1 MIGAHTYK
9 TLLAVLFVV
18 LNAGIKAQMPPAD
31 LYLCKINLG
40 QKNIVSGNP
49 VFLNEFNASGYNNQ
63 PFFWDYNKIFITSA
77 KGDKQTDIFQLDLEN
92 KEFFR
97 FTSTENIS
105 EFSPRTNPDGKTLN
119 VVRIEE
125 DGKTQTLWAYPL
137 DRSGFGYNV
146 LPSLNNVG
154 YYTWIT
160 PQKVA
165 LFLVDSLPALAV
177 ADVKTGQ
184 VLTIQENIGRC
195 LKEKNGSLYFTQKT
209 AEGFHKVKRY
219 DVTEQTIQHVFNL
232 PPMVEDYELLGDGK
246 FLFGKGSQ
254 LFLYNPEMPSE
265 PHVVS
270 DLSGFG
276 IRNIKR
282 IAAARDRL
290 ILVDQ
295 KL

>member
-1 MIGAHTYK
+1 MGKPAHIA
-9 TLLAVLFVV
+9 LLTALFLV
-18 LNAGIKAQMPPAD
+18 LNAGIKAQLPAAD
-31 LYLCKINLG
+31 LYLCKINLS
-40 QKNIVSGNP
+40 QKNIVTGNP
-49 VFLNEFNASGYNNQ
+49 VFLNEFNAGGYNNQ
-63 PFFWDYNKIFITSA
+63 PFFGDYNKIFITSA
-77 KGDKQTDIFQLDLEN
+77 KGDKQTDIFQLDLEK

-137 DRSGFGYNV
+137 DRSDFGYNV
-146 LPSLNNVG
+146 SPSLTNVG
-154 YYTWIT
+154 YYTWISQ
-160 PQKVA
+160 QKVA
-165 LFLVDSLPALAV
+165 LFLVDSLPALAI
-177 ADVKTGQ
+177 ADVKTGH
-184 VLTIQENIGRC
+184 VFTIQENIGRC

-209 AEGFHKVKRY
+209 ADGYHKVKRY
-219 DVTEQTIQHVFNL
+219 DVAEQTIQHVFNL
-232 PPMVEDYELLGDGK
+232 PPSVEDYEIMGDGK

-254 LFLYNPEMPSE
+254 LYLYNPEMPSE

-270 DLSGFG
+270 DLSGYG
-276 IRNIKR
+276 IKNIKR

-290 ILVDQ
+290 ILVEQ